1 MKVGSLVKCI
11 ARIPCQ
17 YVIVGQFG
25 VVQFP
30 SFNTEYIVREVID
43 DRGHAY
49 LDDGPHLLLEEIR
62 NSEIHCGSCGAKLEF
77 PFPLRW
83 FRELQSP
90 DDLSE
95 EMKDII
101 SSAGVVPAEHELITV

>member
-11 ARIPCQ
+11 AKIPCQ
-17 YVIVGQFG
+17 FAYVGQFE

-30 SFNTEYIVREVID
+30 SFNTEYIVREIIND
-43 DRGHAY
+43 EGHAF

-62 NSEIHCGSCGAKLEF
+62 NKEIHCQNCGSKLEF
-77 PFPLRW
+77 PFPLGW

-90 DDLSE
+90 DDLTE

-101 SSAGVVPAEHELITV
+101 RSVGTVPAEHELLVV